1 MNEVN
6 EDIPLM
12 DLRDHRNQ
20 RLTTL
25 EIPGGVNIERRQHSQ
40 QRNNSDRNLSRS
52 SSQQRTNRIE
62 TVKKI
67 SKLKLLWHA
76 CEMITEMLLSIPYQ
90 FCCIPVKIIRKSKL
104 ILIPTFILFCFW
116 NWWLIVHYAIY
127 GSRPLWD
134 QQYKSE
140 IDRWKIINNLG
151 FPNNLSDPQVFCK
164 LHNFNPRENYF
175 NNVKYVNN
183 KIKVFDVFL
192 FSFELD
198 LLEVRLNEL
207 YDVIDKFVIIEV
219 PCTTK
224 NRPKE
229 LLFKQSMRE
238 NNFRRFLDKIEYVVF
253 EDFCLLE
260 MKGKQYQD
268 ELRSRTI
275 KSARDAGAVD
285 GDLFLFSELEE
296 IPRASSI
303 RLLTKCDFGSRINL
317 MLDSYRYSF
326 EFRLYPSFVFK
337 STVSVIGRINDE
349 KIHSRFSYL
358 SDLLL
363 GDAGWH
369 CSWCFRHIGDI
380 QKKMIGYSHSDGV
393 NFNMKLLEENSIE
406 KKLCDGR
413 NPFDYLPQ
421 AKEFSEL
428 FEQWSSIRS
437 LRGASHVPE
446 FIRNNPIK
454 FRYLLPGGCVVDIVE
469 AGVISGKCVSIPEEE
484 VNLFGCNDHLIRI
497 AKFGEDKELIY

>member
-52 SSQQRTNRIE
+52 SSQQRTNRID

-76 CEMITEMLLSIPYQ
+76 CE
-90 FCCIPVKIIRKSKL
+90 
-104 ILIPTFILFCFW
+104 
-116 NWWLIVHYAIY
+116 
-127 GSRPLWD
+127 
-134 QQYKSE
+134 YKSE

-151 FPNNLSDPQVFCK
+151 FPNNLSDPEVFCK

-317 MLDSYRYSF
+317 MLDSF

-437 LRGASHVPE
+437 LR
-446 FIRNNPIK
+446 NNPIK